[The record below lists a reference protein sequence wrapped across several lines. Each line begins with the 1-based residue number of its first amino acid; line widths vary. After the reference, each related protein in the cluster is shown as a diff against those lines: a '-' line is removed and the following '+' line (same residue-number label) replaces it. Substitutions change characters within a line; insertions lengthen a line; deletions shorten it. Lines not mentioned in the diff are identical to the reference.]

1 MHTFRVVHPSSD
13 SPTLKMSQPTPAD
26 EGTTFEHLWSTLE
39 PDSTYFD
46 LPQSG
51 HSGGSE
57 VSNRTE
63 ITMDVLQMRSMND
76 SVMVSDFKEG
86 TRNVSDQAAIQ

>member
-1 MHTFRVVHPSSD
+1 MNPNGMAKLIPFSFRAIYPSSD
-13 SPTLKMSQPTPAD
+13 SPALKMSQSSSAD

-57 VSNRTE
+57 VSNSTE
-63 ITMDVLQMRSMND
+63 VTMDVFQMRNMND
-76 SVMVSDFKEG
+76 SVMQRVF
-86 TRNVSDQAAIQ
+86 